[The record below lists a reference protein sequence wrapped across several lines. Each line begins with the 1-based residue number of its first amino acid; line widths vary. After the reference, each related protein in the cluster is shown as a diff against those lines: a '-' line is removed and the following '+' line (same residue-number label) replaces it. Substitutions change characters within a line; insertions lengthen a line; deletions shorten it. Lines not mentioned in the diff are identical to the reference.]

1 MEPLPLLPLGAVD
14 PLCPLFPLPLGAPLD
29 APLGA
34 ALPLGAPLC
43 PPLPPLL
50 GLNPLPL
57 PLNPPLLPL
66 PLGPPLPLPLVLGL
80 FFSLSSLLLF
90 IIVSIAFLS
99 FSSNW
104 PWKPSVFVFGSSLDK
119 ITSNLG
125 YNFELIISDLNQ
137 RFDMPL
143 MLFCFVGKDLV

>member
-1 MEPLPLLPLGAVD
+1 MEPLPLLPLGAVF
-14 PLCPLFPLPLGAPLD
+14 PLCPLFPLPLGA
-29 APLGA
+29 A
-34 ALPLGAPLC
+34 PLGAPLC
-43 PPLPPLL
+43 PPLPLGAPLGPPLPPLL
-50 GLNPLPL
+50 GLPLNPLNPLPL

-80 FFSLSSLLLF
+80 FFSLSSLRLF

-104 PWKPSVFVFGSSLDK
+104 PWKPSVFVFGYSLDK

-125 YNFELIISDLNQ
+125 YNF
-137 RFDMPL
+137 
-143 MLFCFVGKDLV
+143 